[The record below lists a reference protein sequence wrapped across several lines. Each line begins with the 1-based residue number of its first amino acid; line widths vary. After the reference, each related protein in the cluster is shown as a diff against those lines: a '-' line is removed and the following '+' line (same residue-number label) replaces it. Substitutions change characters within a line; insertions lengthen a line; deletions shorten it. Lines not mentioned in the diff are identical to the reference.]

1 VDGGFLDE
9 AGKDDTKL
17 SSAPDAVVADVVKVR
32 AQIGASKFPGLRLFI
47 TEWST
52 SYTARDPVHDSYIS
66 APYILSKLKGSQ
78 GLAQAMSYWTYSDL
92 FEEGGP
98 PPTPFHG
105 GFGLLNREGIRKP
118 AFFAYKYLHALRGH
132 SIATADE
139 KALAARDGGHIAAL
153 VWDWQQPKQAL
164 SNRPFYTRVLS
175 ATPSAPVR
183 VRVQHLAPGAYR
195 VQLHRTGF
203 RRNDPQ
209 TAYLEMQSPVRLS
222 APQLAQLQAL
232 TRDLP
237 ERNQIVTVAANGR
250 FTINLPMRSN
260 DVTLL
265 TLDRVA
271 ARR

>member
-1 VDGGFLDE
+1 
-9 AGKDDTKL
+9 
-17 SSAPDAVVADVVKVR
+17 
-32 AQIGASKFPGLRLFI
+32 
-47 TEWST
+47 
-52 SYTARDPVHDSYIS
+52 
-66 APYILSKLKGSQ
+66 
-78 GLAQAMSYWTYSDL
+78 
-92 FEEGGP
+92 
-98 PPTPFHG
+98 
-105 GFGLLNREGIRKP
+105 
-118 AFFAYKYLHALRGH
+118 
-132 SIATADE
+132 
-139 KALAARDGGHIAAL
+139 
-153 VWDWQQPKQAL
+153 
-164 SNRPFYTRVLS
+164 
-175 ATPSAPVR
+175 VR